1 MYGGV
6 TNFISF
12 LKPESGGCTNLA
24 KLCVSGK
31 NKKERKKRSF
41 ERGPGL
47 GALLWV
53 SLRKRLYALIDSSI
67 DQSA

>member
-31 NKKERKKRSF
+31 NKKERKEASK
-41 ERGPGL
+41 EGL
-47 GALLWV
+47 DWGHCCG
-53 SLRKRLYALIDSSI
+53 SP
-67 DQSA
+67 